1 MINKSDKILS
11 DDILCEKV
19 EKIITRLVKALEDK
33 QLSYFQNKPTG
44 EISHKKDDIMVSLID
59 DNNQK
64 VQCLLNQDP
73 RRGKKYI
80 FLNKNNL
87 LENQIDIYEIIGHQ
101 ITYIEDE
108 IRGDT
113 AYNENLKRVNRL
125 MRDENY
131 AIAIVF
137 IVSAFESAVSD
148 LFFKYQFL
156 WFIEEILNATIRIP
170 DDEIFLEYGERYND
184 SQLIGYSAMTDIND
198 VVWGI
203 LPYNWEFAKKLRYL
217 KVREHVFKTCDA
229 LKILEDYIKK
239 LRANK
244 FNEIGHFD
252 ILKNILFDSKKT
264 FRGIN
269 FQALSGSNNVK
280 FAYKQFY
287 DIELDDLKDECK
299 KFEDIL
305 LKRHKIIHGSLK
317 GNEVNEVDVRE
328 ALDILRKIIEFIKS
342 KISQLA
348 AEYNYHNNPS
358 FIF

>member
-1 MINKSDKILS
+1 MS

-19 EKIITRLVKALEDK
+19 EKIITQLVKALEDK
-33 QLSYFQNKPTG
+33 QISYFQNKPTG

-64 VQCLLNQDP
+64 VQCILNQDP

-87 LENQIDIYEIIGHQ
+87 LENQIDINEIIGHQ
-101 ITYIEDE
+101 IRFIEDE

-125 MRDENY
+125 IREGNY

-156 WFIEEILNATIRIP
+156 WFIEEILNATIRVP
-170 DDEIFLEYGERYND
+170 DDEIFLEYGERVNA
-184 SQLIGYSAMTDIND
+184 SQPIEYIAATDINNE
-198 VVWGI
+198 VWGI
-203 LPYNWEFAKKLRYL
+203 LSTNKEIVEKLRYL
-217 KVREHVFKTCDA
+217 KVREHVFKTCDD
-229 LKILEDYIKK
+229 LKVLENYIEK

-244 FNEIGHFD
+244 FHELRHFD
-252 ILKNILFDSKKT
+252 ILKNILVDNKKT

-269 FQALSGSNNVK
+269 FQALSGSNSIK
-280 FAYKQFY
+280 FAYKRFY
-287 DIELDDLKDECK
+287 NIELDDIQDECK

-317 GNEVNEVDVRE
+317 DNEVNEIDVNE
-328 ALDILRKIIEFIKS
+328 ALDILRIIIEFIKS

-348 AEYNYHNNPS
+348 AEYNYYNPY
-358 FIF
+358 FVF